1 MPLSEA
7 YFTGSILLA
16 VSSSLTFIIPNVGS
30 NNIVY
35 TIFSDII
42 TKNLPICFVVKI
54 KNVIFAM
61 IRYSNNNPKN
71 SNKIMAVTDIDFEGA
86 GGQATNTDN
95 NNNGGAQNNQDDVT
109 HLNGNDVDDVN
120 STTTDGDKDTPNNK
134 DGNNNGDN
142 NGNNN
147 GSNDDNPSTGELNVG
162 DQIEVDGV
170 TYTVSENGDV
180 VDADGNVF
188 KAAADVAEWLKTVDI
203 NDGSEDSP
211 LSLSSIQEAVGITIN
226 DENGTPVEFT
236 EDANGVKSYIDSV
249 INLRSNELQQAAIN
263 RLYQDNPLLK
273 QFQDYVQL
281 KGTPKGFG
289 DIPDRSGIKLDK
301 DNESQLIAV
310 IKMAATEFGNKSLND
325 NYIKYLRDSGS
336 LYDEAKTQLAALVDK
351 DKAYRKDIETQAA
364 AQRQQEADDL
374 KAYWEKVSNMI
385 NGRVINGYKIPDSF
399 TKEVDGKKIV
409 ITPNDFFNY
418 VSNASVERE
427 DGSKV
432 TGYQRDL
439 AELTDDEYMA
449 REMLDA
455 WLMFTGGTYKDLIDM
470 AVKENEV
477 RKLIVKS
484 KQNRSTKTVKLVKKQ
499 DGKANIDDII
509 L

>member
-1 MPLSEA
+1 MS
-7 YFTGSILLA
+7 Y
-16 VSSSLTFIIPNVGS
+16 VGS

-35 TIFSDII
+35 VIFSDII
-42 TKNLPICFVVKI
+42 TKNLQICFVVKI

-71 SNKIMAVTDIDFEGA
+71 INKVMAVVDIDFEGA
-86 GGQATNTDN
+86 GSKTTNTND

-109 HLNGNDVDDVN
+109 HLNGSDVSDINTSDTDDNKNIPDNNDD
-120 STTTDGDKDTPNNK
+120 NNNNN
-134 DGNNNGDN
+134 DNNNGD
-142 NGNNN
+142 
-147 GSNDDNPSTGELNVG
+147 DTHSTGELNVG

-170 TYTVSENGDV
+170 TYTVSKNGDV
-180 VDADGNVF
+180 VDAEGNVF
-188 KAAADVAEWLKTVDI
+188 KAAADVAEWLKTVDVKDDDD
-203 NDGSEDSP
+203 NDK

-226 DENGTPVEFT
+226 DENGNPVEFT

-249 INLRSNELQQAAIN
+249 INLRSTELQQAAIN

-301 DNESQLIAV
+301 ENESQLIAV

-364 AQRQQEADDL
+364 AQRQQEADDI
-374 KAYWEKVSNMI
+374 KAYWEKVNNMI

-418 VSNASVERE
+418 VSNASVEKE
-427 DGSKV
+427 DGSKI

-439 AELTDDEYMA
+439 AKLTDDEYMA

-499 DGKANIDDII
+499 DGKTNIDDII

>member
-1 MPLSEA
+1 
-7 YFTGSILLA
+7 
-16 VSSSLTFIIPNVGS
+16 
-30 NNIVY
+30 
-35 TIFSDII
+35 
-42 TKNLPICFVVKI
+42 
-54 KNVIFAM
+54 M
-61 IRYSNNNPKN
+61 IRYSNSNPKN
-71 SNKIMAVTDIDFEGA
+71 SNKIMTVTDIDFEGA
-86 GGQATNTDN
+86 GGQNTNTND
-95 NNNGGAQNNQDDVT
+95 NNNGGAQSNQEHVT
-109 HLNGNDVDDVN
+109 HLNGSDVSDINN
-120 STTTDGDKDTPNNK
+120 SDQDNNNSSPDNK
-134 DGNNNGDN
+134 DGNNNDDNNKNN

-147 GSNDDNPSTGELNVG
+147 NSNGDNPSTGELNAG

-188 KAAADVAEWLKTVDI
+188 KAAADVADWLKTVDI
-203 NDGSEDSP
+203 NDDNDSNQ

-226 DENGTPVEFT
+226 DENGNPVEFT
-236 EDANGVKSYIDSV
+236 EDADGVKSYIDSV
-249 INLRSNELQQAAIN
+249 INLRSAELQQAAIN

-281 KGTPKGFG
+281 KGTPRGFG

-301 DNESQLIAV
+301 ENESQLVAV

-351 DKAYRKDIETQAA
+351 DKAYRKDIEKQAA
-364 AQRQQEADDL
+364 AQRQQEADEL
-374 KAYWEKVSNMI
+374 RAYWEKVNNMI
-385 NGRVINGYKIPDSF
+385 KGRVINGYKIPDSF
-399 TKEVDGKKIV
+399 TKEVDGKKVV

-427 DGSKV
+427 DGSKI

-439 AELTDDEYMA
+439 AELTDEEYMA

-484 KQNRSTKTVKLVKKQ
+484 KQNRSAKTVKVVKKQ
-499 DGKANIDDII
+499 NGKTSIDDII
-509 L
+509 F

>member
-1 MPLSEA
+1 M
-7 YFTGSILLA
+7 I
-16 VSSSLTFIIPNVGS
+16 
-30 NNIVY
+30 
-35 TIFSDII
+35 
-42 TKNLPICFVVKI
+42 
-54 KNVIFAM
+54 
-61 IRYSNNNPKN
+61 IRYSNSNPKN
-71 SNKIMAVTDIDFEGA
+71 SNKIMTVTDIYFEGA
-86 GGQATNTDN
+86 GGQNTNTND
-95 NNNGGAQNNQDDVT
+95 NNNGGAQSNQEDVT
-109 HLNGNDVDDVN
+109 HLNGSDVPDINN
-120 STTTDGDKDTPNNK
+120 SDQDNNNSSPDNK
-134 DGNNNGDN
+134 DGNNNDDNNKNN

-147 GSNDDNPSTGELNVG
+147 NSNGDNPSTGELNAG

-188 KAAADVAEWLKTVDI
+188 KAAADVADWLKTVDI
-203 NDGSEDSP
+203 NDDNDSNQ

-226 DENGTPVEFT
+226 DENGNPVEFT
-236 EDANGVKSYIDSV
+236 EDADGVKSYIDSV
-249 INLRSNELQQAAIN
+249 INLRSAELQQAAIN

-281 KGTPKGFG
+281 KGTPRGFG
-289 DIPDRSGIKLDK
+289 DIPDRSGIRLDK
-301 DNESQLIAV
+301 ENESQLVAV

-325 NYIKYLRDSGS
+325 NYIKYLRDSGN

-351 DKAYRKDIETQAA
+351 DKAYRKDIEKQAA
-364 AQRQQEADDL
+364 AQRQQEADEL
-374 KAYWEKVSNMI
+374 KAYWEKVNNMI
-385 NGRVINGYKIPDSF
+385 KGRVINGYKIPDSF
-399 TKEVDGKKIV
+399 TKEVDGKKVV

-427 DGSKV
+427 DGSKI

-439 AELTDDEYMA
+439 AELTDEEYMA

-484 KQNRSTKTVKLVKKQ
+484 KQNRSAKTVKVVKKQ
-499 DGKANIDDII
+499 NGKTSIDDII
-509 L
+509 F

>member
-1 MPLSEA
+1 
-7 YFTGSILLA
+7 
-16 VSSSLTFIIPNVGS
+16 
-30 NNIVY
+30 
-35 TIFSDII
+35 
-42 TKNLPICFVVKI
+42 
-54 KNVIFAM
+54 M
-61 IRYSNNNPKN
+61 IRYSNSNPKN
-71 SNKIMAVTDIDFEGA
+71 SNKIMTVTDIDFEGA
-86 GGQATNTDN
+86 GGQNTNTDD
-95 NNNGGAQNNQDDVT
+95 NNNGGAQSNQEDVT
-109 HLNGNDVDDVN
+109 HLNGSDVSDINN
-120 STTTDGDKDTPNNK
+120 SDQNNNNATPDNK
-134 DGNNNGDN
+134 DGNNNDDNNKNN

-147 GSNDDNPSTGELNVG
+147 NSNGDNPSTGELNAG

-188 KAAADVAEWLKTVDI
+188 KAAADVADWLKTVDI
-203 NDGSEDSP
+203 NDDNDSNP

-226 DENGTPVEFT
+226 DENGNPVEFT
-236 EDANGVKSYIDSV
+236 EDADGVKSYIDSV
-249 INLRSNELQQAAIN
+249 INLRSAELQQAAIN

-281 KGTPKGFG
+281 KGTPRGFG
-289 DIPDRSGIKLDK
+289 DIPDRSGIRLDK
-301 DNESQLIAV
+301 ENESQLVAV

-336 LYDEAKTQLAALVDK
+336 LYDEAKTQLAALIDK
-351 DKAYRKDIETQAA
+351 DKAYRKDIEKQAA
-364 AQRQQEADDL
+364 AQRQQEADEL
-374 KAYWEKVSNMI
+374 KAYWEKVNNMI
-385 NGRVINGYKIPDSF
+385 KGRVINGYKIPDSF
-399 TKEVDGKKIV
+399 TKEVDGKKVV

-427 DGSKV
+427 DGSKI

-439 AELTDDEYMA
+439 AELTDEEYMA

-484 KQNRSTKTVKLVKKQ
+484 KQNRSTKTVKVVKKQ
-499 DGKANIDDII
+499 NGKTSIDDII
-509 L
+509 F

>member
-1 MPLSEA
+1 MS
-7 YFTGSILLA
+7 Y
-16 VSSSLTFIIPNVGS
+16 VGS

-35 TIFSDII
+35 VIFSDII
-42 TKNLPICFVVKI
+42 IKNLQICFVVRI

-71 SNKIMAVTDIDFEGA
+71 INKVMAVVDIDFEGA
-86 GGQATNTDN
+86 GSQATNTND

-109 HLNGNDVDDVN
+109 HLNGSDVSDINTSDTDDNKNTSDNNDD
-120 STTTDGDKDTPNNK
+120 NNNNN
-134 DGNNNGDN
+134 DNNNGD
-142 NGNNN
+142 
-147 GSNDDNPSTGELNVG
+147 DTHSTGELNVG

-180 VDADGNVF
+180 VDAEGNVF
-188 KAAADVAEWLKTVDI
+188 KAAADVAEWLKTVDVKDDDD
-203 NDGSEDSP
+203 NDK

-226 DENGTPVEFT
+226 DENGNPVEFT

-249 INLRSNELQQAAIN
+249 INLRSTELQQAAIN

-301 DNESQLIAV
+301 ENENQLIAV

-336 LYDEAKTQLAALVDK
+336 LYDEAKIQLAALVDK

-364 AQRQQEADDL
+364 AQRQKEADDL
-374 KAYWEKVSNMI
+374 KAYWEKVNNMI

-427 DGSKV
+427 DGSKI

-499 DGKANIDDII
+499 DGKTNIDDII

>member
-1 MPLSEA
+1 
-7 YFTGSILLA
+7 
-16 VSSSLTFIIPNVGS
+16 
-30 NNIVY
+30 
-35 TIFSDII
+35 
-42 TKNLPICFVVKI
+42 
-54 KNVIFAM
+54 M
-61 IRYSNNNPKN
+61 IRYSNSNPKN
-71 SNKIMAVTDIDFEGA
+71 SNKIMTVTDIDFEGA
-86 GGQATNTDN
+86 GGQNTNTND
-95 NNNGGAQNNQDDVT
+95 NNNGGAQSNQEDVT
-109 HLNGNDVDDVN
+109 HLNGSDVPDINN
-120 STTTDGDKDTPNNK
+120 SDQDNNNSSPDNK
-134 DGNNNGDN
+134 DGNNNDDNNKNN

-147 GSNDDNPSTGELNVG
+147 NSNGDNPSTGELNAG

-170 TYTVSENGDV
+170 TYTVSENGDI

-188 KAAADVAEWLKTVDI
+188 KAAADVADWLKTVDI
-203 NDGSEDSP
+203 NDDNDSNP

-226 DENGTPVEFT
+226 DENGNPVEFT
-236 EDANGVKSYIDSV
+236 EDADGVKSYIDSV
-249 INLRSNELQQAAIN
+249 INLRSAELQQAAIN

-281 KGTPKGFG
+281 KGTPRGFG

-301 DNESQLIAV
+301 ENESQLVAV

-351 DKAYRKDIETQAA
+351 DKAYRKDIEKQAA
-364 AQRQQEADDL
+364 AQRQQEADEL
-374 KAYWEKVSNMI
+374 KAYWEKVNNMI
-385 NGRVINGYKIPDSF
+385 KGRVINGYKIPDSF
-399 TKEVDGKKIV
+399 TKEVDGKKVV

-427 DGSKV
+427 DGSKI

-439 AELTDDEYMA
+439 AELTDEEYMA

-484 KQNRSTKTVKLVKKQ
+484 KQNRSAKTVKVVKKQ
-499 DGKANIDDII
+499 NGKTSIDDII
-509 L
+509 F

>member
-1 MPLSEA
+1 MPLSDA
-7 YFTGSILLA
+7 YFIGSILLD
-16 VSSSLTFIIPNVGS
+16 VSISLTFIIHNVGS

-35 TIFSDII
+35 VIFNTII
-42 TKNLPICFVVKI
+42 TKNIQICFVVKI

-61 IRYSNNNPKN
+61 IRYSNSNPKN
-71 SNKIMAVTDIDFEGA
+71 SNKIMALTDIDFEGA
-86 GGQATNTDN
+86 GGQATNTND
-95 NNNGGAQNNQDDVT
+95 NNNGGAQNNQEDVT
-109 HLNGNDVDDVN
+109 HLNGDDVPDVN
-120 STTTDGDKDTPNNK
+120 ASDTDNDKNQPDNK
-134 DGNNNGDN
+134 DGSNNDKDN
-142 NGNNN
+142 NDGD
-147 GSNDDNPSTGELNVG
+147 GNPSTGELNAG

-180 VDADGNVF
+180 VDAEGNVF
-188 KAAADVAEWLKTVDI
+188 KAAADVAEWLKTVDV

-226 DENGTPVEFT
+226 DENGTPIEFT

-301 DNESQLIAV
+301 DNESQLVAV

-336 LYDEAKTQLAALVDK
+336 LYDEAKNQLAALVDK

-374 KAYWEKVSNMI
+374 KAYWEKVNNMI

-439 AELTDDEYMA
+439 AKLTDDEYMA

>member
-1 MPLSEA
+1 
-7 YFTGSILLA
+7 
-16 VSSSLTFIIPNVGS
+16 
-30 NNIVY
+30 
-35 TIFSDII
+35 
-42 TKNLPICFVVKI
+42 
-54 KNVIFAM
+54 M
-61 IRYSNNNPKN
+61 IRYSTNNPQN
-71 SNKIMAVTDIDFEGA
+71 INKIMADKDIDFEGA
-86 GGQATNTDN
+86 GGQNTNTDN
-95 NNNGGAQNNQDDVT
+95 NNNGGAQNNQDDIT
-109 HLNGNDVDDVN
+109 HLNGSDVSDINASD
-120 STTTDGDKDTPNNK
+120 TGDNKDTPDGK
-134 DGNNNGDN
+134 DGNNNNDKGGDSN
-142 NGNNN
+142 ANGN
-147 GSNDDNPSTGELNVG
+147 DNLSTGELNAG

-203 NDGSEDSP
+203 NDGNGDSP

-301 DNESQLIAV
+301 DNESQLVAV

-364 AQRQQEADDL
+364 AQRQQEAEDL
-374 KAYWEKVSNMI
+374 KAYWEKVNNMI

-399 TKEVDGKKIV
+399 TKEVDGKKVV

-427 DGSKV
+427 DGSKI

-484 KQNRSTKTVKLVKKQ
+484 KQNRSTKTVKLVRKQ
-499 DGKANIDDII
+499 DGKTNIDDII

>member
-1 MPLSEA
+1 
-7 YFTGSILLA
+7 
-16 VSSSLTFIIPNVGS
+16 
-30 NNIVY
+30 
-35 TIFSDII
+35 
-42 TKNLPICFVVKI
+42 
-54 KNVIFAM
+54 M
-61 IRYSNNNPKN
+61 IRYSNSNPKN
-71 SNKIMAVTDIDFEGA
+71 SNKIMTVTDIDFEGA
-86 GGQATNTDN
+86 GGQNTNTND
-95 NNNGGAQNNQDDVT
+95 NNNGGAQSNQEDVT
-109 HLNGNDVDDVN
+109 HLNGSDVSDINNSDQNNNNDSPD
-120 STTTDGDKDTPNNK
+120 NK
-134 DGNNNGDN
+134 DGNNNDDNNKNN

-147 GSNDDNPSTGELNVG
+147 NSNGDNPSTGELNAG

-188 KAAADVAEWLKTVDI
+188 KAAADVADWLKTVDI
-203 NDGSEDSP
+203 NDDNDSNP

-226 DENGTPVEFT
+226 DENGNPVEFT
-236 EDANGVKSYIDSV
+236 EDADGVKSYIDSV
-249 INLRSNELQQAAIN
+249 INLRSAELQQAAIN

-281 KGTPKGFG
+281 KGTPRGFG
-289 DIPDRSGIKLDK
+289 DIPDRSGIRLDK
-301 DNESQLIAV
+301 ENESQLVAV

-325 NYIKYLRDSGS
+325 NYIKYLRDSGN

-351 DKAYRKDIETQAA
+351 DKAYRKDIEKQAA
-364 AQRQQEADDL
+364 AQRQQEADEL
-374 KAYWEKVSNMI
+374 KAYWEKVNNMI
-385 NGRVINGYKIPDSF
+385 KGRVINGYKIPDSF
-399 TKEVDGKKIV
+399 TKEVDGKKVV

-427 DGSKV
+427 DGSKI

-439 AELTDDEYMA
+439 AELTDEEYMA

-484 KQNRSTKTVKLVKKQ
+484 KQNRSAKTVKVVKKQ
-499 DGKANIDDII
+499 NGKTSIDDII
-509 L
+509 F